1 MIDLLQ
7 SARARGEAAVKRAV
21 WAFAGAGLM
30 VLAVGFAA
38 AGIVEM
44 LKLVAPTW
52 AAFSLGAAFL
62 LLAAWFC
69 VTRAQTPNANATME
83 GALNLN
89 EEEGKA
95 TPGLDGDW
103 RKLLNEALI
112 RESRDKPARA
122 AAIAAIA
129 GLILGAIEGLDDGR
143 Q

>member
-30 VLAVGFAA
+30 VLAIGFAA

-44 LKLVAPTW
+44 LKLVAPAW
-52 AAFSLGAAFL
+52 AAFSLGAVFL
-62 LLAAWFC
+62 LLAAGFC
-69 VTRAQTPNANATME
+69 ATRAQTPNTNATIE

-89 EEEGKA
+89 GEDGKA

-103 RKLLNEALI
+103 RQLLNEALI

-129 GLILGAIEGLDDGR
+129 GLILGAIEGLDEGR
-143 Q
+143 R